1 MQFNGEFPCR
11 GYEKENILH
20 LIRVS
25 AWNSV
30 SRAGTVMKGETWG
43 KARTGPGAS
52 QGLSHLAE
60 DREVWQG
67 YNQSIILLEKEWG
80 RETG

>member
-1 MQFNGEFPCR
+1 M
-11 GYEKENILH
+11 
-20 LIRVS
+20 VS
-25 AWNSV
+25 SLAEVMKKKIFFISLECLPGTGGAW
-30 SRAGTVMKGETWG
+30 AGTVMKGETWG

-52 QGLSHLAE
+52 QELSHLAE

>member
-30 SRAGTVMKGETWG
+30 SRAGTVMKGET
-43 KARTGPGAS
+43 
-52 QGLSHLAE
+52 
-60 DREVWQG
+60 
-67 YNQSIILLEKEWG
+67 
-80 RETG
+80 